1 MNRFAASLLVA
12 GSLACATPYSTEFP
26 ADGAAFAKV
35 RLDFTT

>member
-1 MNRFAASLLVA
+1 MNRYTTLFLASSLLGCSSIDRREV
-12 GSLACATPYSTEFP
+12 P